1 VLLAPRSLAS
11 GTISFGLVSIP
22 VRLYPAAVP
31 ERVSFHMLHARCGSR
46 INYQTFCPVCDKVVD
61 RGELVKGYEFAK
73 EQYVRVTEDE
83 LEALQEEASKEID
96 IAEFVPLASVDLVYL
111 DQAYYLGPDKGG
123 AKPYQLLAQ
132 ALEKSKRVALA
143 RFILRGKES
152 LVLIRPAE
160 HGLELHTMYFHDEIR
175 DVGEIDKG
183 ESAKIKEG
191 ELALAMRLIDEL
203 SHDEFEPKR
212 YEDEYR
218 RRVLAFV
225 DKRAE
230 GKDVTLA
237 SPRAER
243 GKVIDLMDALKKSL
257 GKRGE
262 ADGSRAKGSRGRMA
276 LAKASRRAAEAPS
289 KSEKSARA
297 ARK

>member
-1 VLLAPRSLAS
+1 MAPRSLGS

-22 VRLYPAAVP
+22 VKLYPAAVS
-31 ERVSFHMLHARCGSR
+31 ERVSFHMLHAKCGSR
-46 INYQTFCPVCDKVVD
+46 IKYQTFCPVCDKVVD
-61 RGELVKGYEFAK
+61 RSELVKGYEFAK

-96 IAEFVPLASVDLVYL
+96 IAEFVPLASVDPVYM
-111 DQAYYLGPDKGG
+111 DKAYYLGPDKGG
-123 AKPYQLLAQ
+123 AKPYELLAK
-132 ALEKSKRVALA
+132 ALEKSERVALA

-160 HGLELHTMYFHDEIR
+160 HGLLLHTMYFHDEIR
-175 DVGEIDKG
+175 DFGEIDKG

-191 ELALAMRLIDEL
+191 EIALAMRLIDEL

-230 GKDVTLA
+230 GKDVTIA
-237 SPRAER
+237 PPRAER

-257 GKRGE
+257 GKRAE
-262 ADGSRAKGSRGRMA
+262 AEGSKAKSRGGRKD
-276 LAKASRRAAEAPS
+276 LAKASRRTAEAPS
-289 KSEKSARA
+289 KPERSVRA